1 MDKPDINERLS
12 KSPKKKYKFRKSTK
26 EKSKK
31 TRTSKKT
38 LHTDSDSDS
47 DYNPDDEIEL
57 IIEDEENTGTSEDE
71 IEEEE
76 TADEDEE
83 DEDDDDDDDD
93 DDQVTSEPTEEFNA
107 REFQKFVQK
116 IFPSK
121 SGKERI
127 QQLEKIDEMLEK
139 KKKTDTKNKKVAK
152 SKTKKS
158 VKNKKV
164 KSKKIKKTEKQ
175 NKKKKKF
182 VLGDSSDEEYEK
194 AFEKAMKKEEA
205 RLLRKD
211 LEEEEEMDDDE
222 IQDMLK
228 QNMKFNIIFTVG
240 QPGMEEEEEEETS
253 DEDDDEE
260 DDDQEE
266 EKEEEEKK
274 KKTKKKY
281 TQFKKNQYV
290 RVEHKEWDKAY
301 NGTIKDI
308 IETRE
313 NPAYSRYNIE
323 LEEENDEEWA
333 LQENIKG
340 KYITAV
346 NKEEEAE
353 EDEIMEELKQLIKT
367 RKIKGK
373 DALSKKFDK
382 MAKAYERKQSKVK
395 KKKEQKQK
403 TKNVSTL
410 RKLLRTPNIMNDFK
424 YFKDMDIEAQTKIIS
439 RLKEVNKLS
448 SVEKPYR
455 LQLLDSDIPACY
467 QAAAL
472 KKINILNY
480 MDPGSGEYYK
490 IKQWVD
496 AFMSI
501 PFGKTKQLPLN
512 MDDGIDKCQAF
523 MEDAKKVL
531 DDCVYGLDD
540 AKMQI
545 LQLVGNWLSN
555 PNSIGTAI
563 AIKGPP
569 GTGKTTLIKEGISK
583 ILQRPFAFLALGGAT
598 DSSFLEGHGYTYEG
612 SNWGKIVNILI
623 QSRCMNPVIYFDE
636 LDKISDTPKGEEITG
651 ILTHLTDTTQNSCFH
666 DKYFANMDFD
676 LSKALFIFSYNDENK
691 VNPILKDR
699 MYRIHTAGYDAKEKI
714 TIAKKYLI
722 PKIEKNV
729 NFKEG
734 EVTITDDALNRII
747 TNFTDKEKGVRNLKR
762 CLEITYTKLNLYR
775 LMKQDS
781 TLFDKKDTIK
791 VSFPFTVTP
800 EVINKLIKQN
810 ETDKIPYGLYI

>member
-1 MDKPDINERLS
+1 MDKPEINERIA

-31 TRTSKKT
+31 TNKRSKKN
-38 LHTDSDSDS
+38 LHSDSDSDS
-47 DYNPDDEIEL
+47 DYDPDDEIEIL
-57 IIEDEENTGTSEDE
+57 IEDEENTGTSE
-71 IEEEE
+71 EEEE
-76 TADEDEE
+76 LEEE
-83 DEDDDDDDDD
+83 DSEEEEDNDEPPDD
-93 DDQVTSEPTEEFNA
+93 FNA

-121 SGKERI
+121 GGKERI

-139 KKKTDTKNKKVAK
+139 KKSINKKKNK
-152 SKTKKS
+152 S
-158 VKNKKV
+158 N
-164 KSKKIKKTEKQ
+164 KKIKKIKNEKIKLKK
-175 NKKKKKF
+175 NKKI
-182 VLGDSSDEEYEK
+182 LISDSSDEEYEK
-194 AFEKAMKKEEA
+194 ALETAMRKEEA
-205 RLLRKD
+205 KLLRQD
-211 LEEEEEMDDDE
+211 LEEEEEMDDNE

-240 QPGMEEEEEEETS
+240 QPAEEDDETS
-253 DEDDDEE
+253 DEEDTDEDIKEE
-260 DDDQEE
+260 DVE
-266 EKEEEEKK
+266 EKSN
-274 KKTKKKY
+274 KTGKKKY
-281 TQFKKNQYV
+281 TQFKKNQTV
-290 RVEHKEWDKAY
+290 RVEHHEWDKAY
-301 NGTIKDI
+301 NGIIKSVV
-308 IETRE
+308 ELKE
-313 NPAYSRYNIE
+313 NPAYSLYNIQ
-323 LEEENDEEWA
+323 LEDEGDDEEWA

-340 KYITAV
+340 KYIRAI
-346 NKEEEAE
+346 NKEEDAE
-353 EDEIMEELKQLIKT
+353 EEEIMEEIKQLIKT
-367 RKIKGK
+367 RKTKGK
-373 DALSKKFDK
+373 DAMSKKFNN
-382 MAKAYERKQSKVK
+382 MAKAYERKQTKLE
-395 KKKEQKQK
+395 KKKEQKLK

-410 RKLLRTPNIMNDFK
+410 RKLLRAPNIMNDFK
-424 YFKDMDIEAQTKIIS
+424 YFKDMNIDAQKKIIS

-448 SVEKPYR
+448 RVEKPYR
-455 LQLLDSDIPACY
+455 LQLLDSDIPPHY
-467 QAAAL
+467 QATAL

-501 PFGKTKQLPLN
+501 PFGKTKQLPLT
-512 MDDGIDKCQAF
+512 MGDGIDKCQAF

-623 QSRCMNPVIYFDE
+623 QSKCMNPVIYFDE

-651 ILTHLTDTTQNSCFH
+651 ILTHLTDTTQNNCFH

-734 EVTITDDALNRII
+734 EVIITDDALNRII

-775 LMKQDS
+775 LMKPDS
-781 TLFDKKDTIK
+781 KLFNKKDTIK
-791 VSFPFTVTP
+791 VSFPFTVTA
-800 EVINKLIKQN
+800 EIINKLIKQN
-810 ETDKIPYGLYI
+810 EKESIPFGLYI

>member
-1 MDKPDINERLS
+1 MDKPEINERIA

-31 TRTSKKT
+31 TNKKSKKN
-38 LHTDSDSDS
+38 LHSDSDSDS
-47 DYNPDDEIEL
+47 DYDPDDEIEIL
-57 IIEDEENTGTSEDE
+57 IEDEENTGTSE
-71 IEEEE
+71 EEEE
-76 TADEDEE
+76 LEEE
-83 DEDDDDDDDD
+83 DSEEEEDNDEPPDD
-93 DDQVTSEPTEEFNA
+93 FNA

-121 SGKERI
+121 GGKERI

-139 KKKTDTKNKKVAK
+139 KKSINKKKNK
-152 SKTKKS
+152 S
-158 VKNKKV
+158 N
-164 KSKKIKKTEKQ
+164 KKIKKTKNEKIKSKK
-175 NKKKKKF
+175 NKKI
-182 VLGDSSDEEYEK
+182 LISDSSDEEYEK
-194 AFEKAMKKEEA
+194 ALEAAMRKEEVK
-205 RLLRKD
+205 LLRQD
-211 LEEEEEMDDDE
+211 LEEEEEMDDNE
-222 IQDMLK
+222 IQDMIK

-240 QPGMEEEEEEETS
+240 QPAEEDDETS
-253 DEDDDEE
+253 DEEDADEDIKEE
-260 DDDQEE
+260 DVE
-266 EKEEEEKK
+266 EKSN
-274 KKTKKKY
+274 KTGEKKY
-281 TQFKKNQYV
+281 TQFKKNQTV
-290 RVEHKEWDKAY
+290 HVEHHEWDKAY
-301 NGTIKDI
+301 NGIIKSVV
-308 IETRE
+308 ELKE
-313 NPAYSRYNIE
+313 NPAYSLYNIQ
-323 LEEENDEEWA
+323 LEDEGDDEEWA

-340 KYITAV
+340 KYIKAI
-346 NKEEEAE
+346 NKEEDAE
-353 EDEIMEELKQLIKT
+353 EEQIMEELKQLIKT
-367 RKIKGK
+367 RKTKGK
-373 DALSKKFDK
+373 DAMSKKFNN
-382 MAKAYERKQSKVK
+382 MAKAYERKQTKLE
-395 KKKEQKQK
+395 KKKEQKLK

-410 RKLLRTPNIMNDFK
+410 RKLLRAPNIMNDFK
-424 YFKDMDIEAQTKIIS
+424 YFKDMNIDAQKKIIS

-448 SVEKPYR
+448 RVEKPYR
-455 LQLLDSDIPACY
+455 LQLLDSDIPPHY
-467 QAAAL
+467 QATAL

-501 PFGKTKQLPLN
+501 PFGKTNQRPLT
-512 MDDGIDKCQAF
+512 MGDGIDKCQAF

-775 LMKQDS
+775 LMKPDS
-781 TLFDKKDTIK
+781 KLFNKKDTIK
-791 VSFPFTVTP
+791 VSFPFTVTA
-800 EVINKLIKQN
+800 EIINKLIKQN
-810 ETDKIPYGLYI
+810 EKESIPFGLYI

>member
-1 MDKPDINERLS
+1 MDKPEINERIA

-31 TRTSKKT
+31 TNKKSKKN
-38 LHTDSDSDS
+38 LHSDSDSDS
-47 DYNPDDEIEL
+47 DYDPDDEIEIL
-57 IIEDEENTGTSEDE
+57 IEDEENTGTSE
-71 IEEEE
+71 EEEE
-76 TADEDEE
+76 LEEE
-83 DEDDDDDDDD
+83 DSEEEEDNDEPPDD
-93 DDQVTSEPTEEFNA
+93 FNA

-139 KKKTDTKNKKVAK
+139 KKSINKKKNK
-152 SKTKKS
+152 S
-158 VKNKKV
+158 N
-164 KSKKIKKTEKQ
+164 KKIKKTKNEKIKSKK
-175 NKKKKKF
+175 NKKI
-182 VLGDSSDEEYEK
+182 LISDSSDEEYEK
-194 AFEKAMKKEEA
+194 ALEAAMRKEEA
-205 RLLRKD
+205 KLLRQD
-211 LEEEEEMDDDE
+211 LEEEEEMDDNE
-222 IQDMLK
+222 IQDMIK

-240 QPGMEEEEEEETS
+240 QPAEEDDETS
-253 DEDDDEE
+253 DEEDADEDIKEE
-260 DDDQEE
+260 DVE
-266 EKEEEEKK
+266 EKSN
-274 KKTKKKY
+274 KTGEKKY
-281 TQFKKNQYV
+281 TQFKKNQTV
-290 RVEHKEWDKAY
+290 CVEHHEWDKAY
-301 NGTIKDI
+301 NGIIKSVV
-308 IETRE
+308 ELKE
-313 NPAYSRYNIE
+313 NPAYSLYNIQ
-323 LEEENDEEWA
+323 LEDEGDDEEWA

-340 KYITAV
+340 KYIKAI
-346 NKEEEAE
+346 NKEEDAE
-353 EDEIMEELKQLIKT
+353 EEQIMEELKQLIKT
-367 RKIKGK
+367 RKTKGK
-373 DALSKKFDK
+373 DAMSKKFNN
-382 MAKAYERKQSKVK
+382 MAKAYERKQTKLE
-395 KKKEQKQK
+395 KKKEQKLK

-410 RKLLRTPNIMNDFK
+410 RKLLRAPNIMNDFK
-424 YFKDMDIEAQTKIIS
+424 YFKDMNIDAQKKIIS

-448 SVEKPYR
+448 RVEKPYR
-455 LQLLDSDIPACY
+455 LQLLDSDIPPHY
-467 QAAAL
+467 QATAL

-501 PFGKTKQLPLN
+501 PFGKTKQLPLT
-512 MDDGIDKCQAF
+512 MGDGIDKCQAF

-775 LMKQDS
+775 LMKPDS
-781 TLFDKKDTIK
+781 KLFNKKDTIK
-791 VSFPFTVTP
+791 VSFPFTVTA
-800 EVINKLIKQN
+800 EIINKLIKQN
-810 ETDKIPYGLYI
+810 EKESIPFGLYI

>member
-1 MDKPDINERLS
+1 MDKPEVNERIA

-31 TRTSKKT
+31 TKKT
-38 LHTDSDSDS
+38 STKNLHTDSDSDS
-47 DYNPDDEIEL
+47 DYDPDDEIEL
-57 IIEDEENTGTSEDE
+57 ILEDEENTGTSE
-71 IEEEE
+71 EEEE
-76 TADEDEE
+76 EEEAESEEEDDEE
-83 DEDDDDDDDD
+83 EEDDD
-93 DDQVTSEPTEEFNA
+93 TESPSPEEFNA

-139 KKKTDTKNKKVAK
+139 KKSTNKKKNKSNKQTSKNKKIK
-152 SKTKKS
+152 KTK
-158 VKNKKV
+158 NEKV
-164 KSKKIKKTEKQ
+164 KSKK
-175 NKKKKKF
+175 KKKY
-182 VLGDSSDEEYEK
+182 VVGDSSDEEYEK
-194 AFEKAMKKEEA
+194 AFEAAMRKEEA

-211 LEEEEEMDDDE
+211 LEDEEEMDDDE

-240 QPGMEEEEEEETS
+240 QPGEEEDEETS
-253 DEDDDEE
+253 DEDDADEDNE
-260 DDDQEE
+260 DNTEG
-266 EKEEEEKK
+266 KSNKTT
-274 KKTKKKY
+274 TKKY
-281 TQFKKNQYV
+281 SQFKKNQTV

-301 NGTIKDI
+301 NGIIKSVV
-308 IETRE
+308 ELKE
-313 NPAYSRYNIE
+313 NPEYSLYNIQ
-323 LEEENDEEWA
+323 LEDEDDGEEWA

-340 KYITAV
+340 KYIKAF
-346 NKEEEAE
+346 NKDEEAE
-353 EDEIMEELKQLIKT
+353 EEEMMEELKQLIKL
-367 RKIKGK
+367 KKGKGK
-373 DALSKKFDK
+373 DAMSKKFNK
-382 MAKAYERKQSKVK
+382 MAKAYERKQTKEEK
-395 KKKEQKQK
+395 KKQQKQK

-410 RKLLRTPNIMNDFK
+410 RKLLRAPNIMNDFK
-424 YFKDMDIEAQTKIIS
+424 YFKDMDISAQRKIIS

-448 SVEKPYR
+448 RVEKPYR

-501 PFGKTKQLPLN
+501 PFGKTKRLPLT

-734 EVTITDDALNRII
+734 EVIITDDALNRII

-781 TLFDKKDTIK
+781 SLFDKKETIK
-791 VSFPFTVTP
+791 VSFPFTVTV

-810 ETDKIPYGLYI
+810 EKESIPFGLYI